1 MVLLKKPLMHIFR
14 LVYLVLA
21 VLFCIAIERSKLGR
35 TLRAI
40 KDDPLAASLMGIEL
54 SHYKRLAFTLST
66 ALAGAAGALYAHLSG
81 YIDANSFNSDVSTM
95 ILSIVI
101 FGGMGSIKGMILG
114 AAILVSFPEVFR
126 FVAEYRFVVYG
137 LILILMMVFRTDG
150 LLGGNSKRPYTFPR
164 FVKVKEGEV
173 KSDGAA
179 GGQ

>member
-1 MVLLKKPLMHIFR
+1 
-14 LVYLVLA
+14 
-21 VLFCIAIERSKLGR
+21 
-35 TLRAI
+35 
-40 KDDPLAASLMGIEL
+40 
-54 SHYKRLAFTLST
+54 
-66 ALAGAAGALYAHLSG
+66 
-81 YIDANSFNSDVSTM
+81 M